1 MKKIEVISKTSYA
14 VTLNLFQGLLLSE
27 KPQML
32 NPVQHDR
39 NNNLFLRWRL
49 FTILFILVGLS
60 LTSCISEFKEISISK
75 INGFNVTKMSSSG
88 IEGEINVTITNPN
101 NTSFKV
107 YKSKADI
114 TYGDAKLGTARIVK
128 KVKVPANSSIDH
140 TFVLKGD
147 LKDLSLA
154 SLPNLM
160 MGKGKKMEI
169 NGYIKAGKWFYKKK
183 FPIDEKQKIPSLDF
197 KGGIP
202 GFR

>member
-1 MKKIEVISKTSYA
+1 MKKLIAALLI
-14 VTLNLFQGLLLSE
+14 LLGL
-27 KPQML
+27 
-32 NPVQHDR
+32 VQA
-39 NNNLFLRWRL
+39 
-49 FTILFILVGLS
+49 
-60 LTSCISEFKEISISK
+60 SCISEFKEISVSR

-114 TYGDAKLGTARIVK
+114 AYGDAKLGTARIVK

-147 LKDLSLA
+147 LKNLSMA
-154 SLPNLM
+154 SLPGLL
-160 MGKGKKMEI
+160 MGKSRKMEI

-202 GFR
+202 GFN